1 MKDLLANPSYNLV
14 ATRSLVTRATAVGNK
29 SVQQKTN
36 PLYGRQLGYFPQL
49 TLLAA
54 V

>member
-1 MKDLLANPSYNLV
+1 MVGLLQNPGVGLV
-14 ATRSLVTRATAVGNK
+14 ATRSLVTRDTAPAVGNI

-36 PLYGRQLGYFPQL
+36 LLYARRLPPAHA
-49 TLLAA
+49 AA